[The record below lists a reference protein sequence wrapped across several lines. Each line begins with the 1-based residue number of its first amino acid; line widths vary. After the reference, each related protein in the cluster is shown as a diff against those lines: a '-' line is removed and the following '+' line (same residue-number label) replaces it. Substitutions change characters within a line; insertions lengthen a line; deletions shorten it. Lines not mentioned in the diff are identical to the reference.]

1 MNFEYKIKRTVD
13 ISLIELENKIYTYL
27 RNNSYKISEKGT
39 GYITFVE
46 DELSN
51 RRRSR
56 SDFHTRIGEGKF
68 IFHEDTNGN
77 TKVELKYLTSINY
90 YLSLVGLTLAFGI
103 YTRNIIMPIIFSIVL
118 ATPILFK
125 IFYLNEHVFDEV
137 MSS

>member
-1 MNFEYKIKRTVD
+1 MNFEYKIKRNLD
-13 ISLIELENKIYTYL
+13 ISLIELENKICTYL
-27 RNNSYKISEKGT
+27 RNNSYKISKKGN

-68 IFHEDTNGN
+68 IFREESVGN
-77 TKVELKYLTSINY
+77 IQAELNYLTSINY
-90 YLSLVGLTLAFGI
+90 YLFLVGLTLVFGI
-103 YTRNIIMPIIFSIVL
+103 YTRNIIMPIIFSLVL

-137 MSS
+137 LSS

>member
-68 IFHEDTNGN
+68 IFQEDTNGN
-77 TKVELKYLTSINY
+77 TNIELNYLTSIN
-90 YLSLVGLTLAFGI
+90 
-103 YTRNIIMPIIFSIVL
+103 
-118 ATPILFK
+118 
-125 IFYLNEHVFDEV
+125 
-137 MSS
+137 